1 MEENFEENVK
11 LYLEGDK
18 SKIGNKEDFYF
29 KHLYREV
36 LKRFLAAEESRKIAK
51 NKYKFV
57 ISIVGFSPQPI
68 LFWHELIKPEK
79 HFFIC
84 SPETEKTIDRVVPE
98 LQIKSSQYFKSIV
111 NSSDILDIYKKMK
124 DVLQQI
130 NKSDWHITLID
141 ITGGKKSMV
150 GAVTTIGQLLHIGL
164 GYIDYKEYLVLQ
176 RKPRPGTE
184 FPVILDNPLEVFGDV
199 EIDKAKAFFNAYH
212 FEKVADILYV
222 LHEQIRDVR
231 TVEKYILINDIYK
244 MWNDFKIDESLKK
257 IDKFILGANSRR
269 YDVEDTLINT
279 VENHKNLLQ
288 LVKKGINGDSDN
300 AFYVPLNFYFAAER
314 YAKIAKFDIAVFLM
328 YRTLESI
335 EQIRLRRHGIHHSN
349 ANKKEYENAGVSLI
363 QYSDVAR
370 DIYGNSFVEPHS
382 LPKKISLMEGY
393 IILKILNDKVADAK
407 PLKEILDVTAL
418 RNKSIYAHGLSPLNE
433 EDYKKIHRIGA
444 TVLNAFL
451 QAENKGDT
459 FKDYED
465 KFKFPKLS

>member
-11 LYLEGDK
+11 LYLEGNS
-18 SKIGNKEDFYF
+18 SKIGDKEDFYF
-29 KHLYREV
+29 RHLYREV
-36 LKRFLAAEESRKIAK
+36 LKRFLATKESEKILEQGY
-51 NKYKFV
+51 NFV

-68 LFWHELIKPEK
+68 LFWHELVKPEK

-84 SPETEKTIDRVVPE
+84 SPETERTIDRVVSE
-98 LQIKSSQYFKSIV
+98 LQLKSSQYGKSIV

-124 DVLQQI
+124 GILQRI
-130 NKSDWHITLID
+130 GKNNWPKILID

-150 GAVTTIGQLLHIGL
+150 GAVTTIGQLLHIDL
-164 GYIDYKEYLVLQ
+164 GYIDYKEYLITQ

-184 FPVILDNPLEVFGDV
+184 FPIILYNPLEVFGDV

-212 FEKVADILYV
+212 FEKAADILSV

-244 MWNDFKIDESLKK
+244 MWNDFKIDESLNK
-257 IDKFILGANSRR
+257 IEDFISKANRR
-269 YDVEDTLINT
+269 IYDAEGPLTSA
-279 VENHKNLLQ
+279 VENHRNLLQ

-328 YRTLESI
+328 YRTLENI
-335 EQIRLRRHGIHHSN
+335 EQVRLRRYGIHHSN
-349 ANKKEYENAGVSLI
+349 ANRKEYENARVSLPR
-363 QYSDVAR
+363 YSAVAHSV
-370 DIYGNSFVEPHS
+370 YGNSFVEPRS

-393 IILKILNDKVADAK
+393 IISKVLNDKVANAK
-407 PLKEILDVTAL
+407 PLKEILDVTTL
-418 RNKSIYAHGLSPLNE
+418 RNKSIYAHGLFPLNK
-433 EDYKKIHRIGA
+433 EDYKKIHRVGA

-451 QAENKGDT
+451 QVENRGNT